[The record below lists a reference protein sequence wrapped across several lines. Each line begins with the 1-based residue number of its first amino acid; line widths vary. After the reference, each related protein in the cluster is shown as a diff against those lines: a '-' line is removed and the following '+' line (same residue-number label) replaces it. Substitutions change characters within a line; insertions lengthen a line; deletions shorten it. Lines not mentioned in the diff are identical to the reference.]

1 MIKESLENPNLIT
14 RSMSNCI
21 LQQKRELR
29 GTSTFKIL
37 ENWNELDNSTRE
49 IESYKEFKKCISKEL
64 NENYEI
70 CIKENCYS
78 CKP

>member
-29 GTSTFKIL
+29 GTSIFKIL

-49 IESYKEFKKCISKEL
+49 IKSYKEFKKCISKEL